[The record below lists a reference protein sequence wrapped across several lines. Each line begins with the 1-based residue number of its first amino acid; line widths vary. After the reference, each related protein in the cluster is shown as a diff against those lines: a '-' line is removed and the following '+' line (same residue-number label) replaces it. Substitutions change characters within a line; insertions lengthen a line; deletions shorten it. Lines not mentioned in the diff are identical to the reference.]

1 MTCLALIPAGC
12 KEDSISQSNKM
23 VTKEE
28 MLIDRADSVTVI
40 LSKEGHTKAR
50 LRTKEF
56 IQNEEAKPPYLDMN
70 KGLKVEFYN
79 DSMKVE
85 SVLTAKTARFYTQS
99 SNILVQDSV
108 LVVNDKGEQLKTQ
121 QMVWNNDLQKFYTQK
136 PVQIIRGTS
145 ITYGTGLEANR
156 DFSWIRIFNQTGT
169 IPVEKDQ
176 MPPTE

>member
-1 MTCLALIPAGC
+1 MIPSAC
-12 KEDSISQSNKM
+12 KEDTISQSNK
-23 VTKEE
+23 VVSKDEL
-28 MLIDRADSVTVI
+28 LIDRADSVTVI

-70 KGLKVEFYN
+70 KGLRVEFYD
-79 DSMKVE
+79 DSLHIE
-85 SVLTAKTARFYTQS
+85 SVLTARTARFYTQS
-99 SNILVQDSV
+99 NNILVQDSV

-121 QMVWNNDLQKFYTQK
+121 QMVWNNNLQKFYTQK